1 MDSLAWTLVDE
12 EKIQLR
18 WRSILRRT
26 YRYPDGR
33 QDIYEIANEP
43 QVVTILCLT
52 PARQVVLV
60 RQFRPGPGQVLL
72 EMPGG
77 AVDPGEEPTAA
88 AARELLEETGYQGD
102 LRYVGASLCEG
113 YSTMLR
119 HSFVVTAARPVQ
131 ATQPQPSE
139 FLQVIEMPLE
149 QFRAHLRGGQLTDI
163 DAGYL
168 CLDYLGLL

>member
-1 MDSLAWTLVDE
+1 MDNLAWTLVDE

-33 QDIYEIANEP
+33 TDIYEIANEP

-52 PARQVVLV
+52 PERQVVLV

-77 AVDPGEEPTAA
+77 AVDPGEEPAAA

-102 LRYVGASLCEG
+102 LCYVGASLCEG

-119 HSFVVTAARPVQ
+119 HSFVVTGARLVQ
-131 ATQPQPSE
+131 AKQPQPSE
-139 FLQVIEMPLE
+139 FLQVLEMPLD
-149 QFRAHLRGGQLTDI
+149 QFRAHLRSGQLTDI

-168 CLDYLGLL
+168 CLDHLGLL